1 MPTLDR
7 WRRGRPRVRTIAVAL
22 VATATFTMTAALAAS
37 LSVGSKNLTVFRTC
51 VVTAT
56 PTTSTADI
64 DTFVRQDLA
73 TTNFAATVPMD
84 VESFAANKNRRIYIK
99 FDLTKCSPSISSS
112 AVCQPSPASEPGSN
126 RVASVSR

>member
-1 MPTLDR
+1 RRTLPSCGRKTMPLGR
-7 WRRGRPRVRTIAVAL
+7 WRRGRPRVRTIVGAL
-22 VATATFTMTAALAAS
+22 VAAVAFTTTAALAAN

-56 PTTSTADI
+56 PNTSTADI

-84 VESFAANKNRRIYIK
+84 VESFATNKNRRIYIT
-99 FDLTKCSPSISSS
+99 FDLTKCSPSIASS
-112 AVCQPSPASEPGSN
+112 
-126 RVASVSR
+126 